1 MHCRKYKKN
10 DQPVT
15 LAEIEKEKENEQVT
29 EDQTIGN
36 VQQSTSTE
44 KIESQ
49 LVCIHNKM
57 CSPLN

>member
-1 MHCRKYKKN
+1 M
-10 DQPVT
+10 
-15 LAEIEKEKENEQVT
+15 AEIEKEKENEQVT

-36 VQQSTSTE
+36 VQQSTSTG

-57 CSPLN
+57 RSPLN